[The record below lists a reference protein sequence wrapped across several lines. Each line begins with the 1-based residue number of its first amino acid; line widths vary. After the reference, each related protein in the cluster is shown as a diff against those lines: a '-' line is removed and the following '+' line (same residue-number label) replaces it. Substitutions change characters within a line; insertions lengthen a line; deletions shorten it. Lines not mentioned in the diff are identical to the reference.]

1 MRNYISVYVTYWKVS
16 ATPAE
21 GWGFGATQ
29 TQAHGV
35 ALNNATQYGGGLP
48 DIITDLPRN
57 YFPLSQQI
65 IAAAFASCQQ
75 SPKDGL
81 WNTLLALEN
90 HFELQ
95 PGVSPLKAGVYPY
108 KTKPSVKFTSKN
120 VLGKQSMD
128 LQTYL
133 FYLENSWRNG
143 ILSIVQGVVI
153 TTFAPQRWLEW
164 IVALRQKVIDGK
176 ITPTQVYAALALV
189 DFSGK
194 PPII

>member
-1 MRNYISVYVTYWKVS
+1 MRNYITVYVTYWKVS

-21 GWGFGATQ
+21 GWGFGASQ
-29 TQAHGV
+29 TQARGV
-35 ALNNATQYGGGLP
+35 ATSCATIYGGGLP
-48 DIITDLPRN
+48 DILTDLPRN
-57 YFPLSQQI
+57 YFPLSRQI
-65 IAAAFASCQQ
+65 IAAAFALSQL

-81 WNTLLALEN
+81 WNELLALEN
-90 HFELQ
+90 HFDLQ
-95 PGVSPLKAGVYPY
+95 PGVSPLKQGAYPY
-108 KTKPSVKFTSKN
+108 KPKKVVNFTGKN

-143 ILSIVQGVVI
+143 IVSLVDDVVI

-164 IVALRQKVIDGK
+164 IVALRQKVIDTK